1 MIYNY
6 DISICEDDAVSILE
20 LGRDFRE
27 EINEVI
33 KVFSEVINPQGG
45 IRFYDSVKLLE
56 SEFIINGI
64 EFHCGKKII
73 KALQGSECAAVVVA
87 TIGNGI
93 DDVIK
98 KYNEDYDFIKSYWC
112 DKLSNMILDKL
123 MLKLIEEIRIR
134 SLNDGMLITSNWGPG
149 YCGWSIEEQFPLL
162 SLSDAEELGITLS
175 SSMLMNPVKSISG
188 VIGIGKNVVFRKSGC
203 GDCNLHKCAYRSLKW

>member
-1 MIYNY
+1 MYY
-6 DISICEDDAVSILE
+6 SDIIISETEAETLLE
-20 LGRDFRE
+20 LGHDFKEDLE
-27 EINEVI
+27 EVV
-33 KVFSEVINPQGG
+33 KLFSDTVNPRGSFR
-45 IRFYDSVKLLE
+45 IYDSFELFE
-56 SEFIINGI
+56 NGFIIEGVKFNS
-64 EFHCGKKII
+64 GKKIA
-73 KALQGSECAAVVVA
+73 KALYGSERIAVILA
-87 TIGNGI
+87 TAGNEVETI
-93 DDVIK
+93 IK

-123 MLKLIEEIRIR
+123 MLKLIEEIRIS